1 MECEIE
7 RAGLTG
13 GAGPGPPPNPATGG
27 GGGGGRGALVGGG
40 GGGAPPAS
48 ALTPH
53 ASGVGSGGGAPD
65 AAATPAA
72 LAGRTRGGGGEGDGF
87 TPLSAGVSPRNARGG
102 RGRGG
107 TRSPSIGNRCAG
119 ACPRPRRGMFG
130 AQKVNQRARRRRRSA
145 KRHWSE
151 VVRPSRPRRPI
162 PAFVSPR
169 TARPAPFHAMPGLVL
184 APRAGRVPARR
195 AQPALPPA
203 RPSRPARRC
212 PPAASAAP
220 PESDF
225 DLSPAS
231 AAALRAGP
239 LIAGAVG
246 IAGVMLNRV
255 AGGVSL
261 MRQARGRAQKTHES
275 SPSPQP
281 LSPLSII
288 PSGRPHHRGRF
299 QPVPGGRG
307 RHPAVRGAGADGP
320 AVADVGTEDAGAGKR
335 ENGHAACLL
344 GPNPPHP
351 SRLAHISFPRLSLSR
366 SRSAPTR

>member
-1 MECEIE
+1 M
-7 RAGLTG
+7 RD
-13 GAGPGPPPNPATGG
+13 
-27 GGGGGRGALVGGG
+27 R
-40 GGGAPPAS
+40 
-48 ALTPH
+48 
-53 ASGVGSGGGAPD
+53 
-65 AAATPAA
+65 
-72 LAGRTRGGGGEGDGF
+72 AGRTDGRRRAGPAPKPSHRRRRRRRPGRAGGRRRRRRAAGERAHAPCIGRGQRWRRPGRRRYTGR
-87 TPLSAGVSPRNARGG
+87 AGRAYQGRRRRGG
-102 RGRGG
+102 RVHTAVGGSVPQERPRGEGEGG